1 MNAQTLTRQVVKL
14 LESGPYTWVS
24 TDSTIE
30 DYISPD
36 NCWPSA
42 DAVIAAMIEDGDV
55 EAA

>member
-1 MNAQTLTRQVVKL
+1 MNAKTLTRQVQAVL
-14 LESGPYTWVS
+14 DSGAYVWVG
-24 TDSTIE
+24 TDSTVE

-42 DAVIAAMIEDGDV
+42 QAVIAAMIEDGDV

>member
-1 MNAQTLTRQVVKL
+1 MNAKTLTRQVQAVL
-14 LESGPYTWVS
+14 DSGAYVWVGE
-24 TDSTIE
+24 DSTIE

>member
-1 MNAQTLTRQVVKL
+1 MNARTLTRQVRNL
-14 LESGPYTWVS
+14 LESGAYTWVS

-42 DAVIAAMIEDGDV
+42 QAVIAAMIEDGDV
-55 EAA
+55 EVA

>member
-14 LESGPYTWVS
+14 LESGAYTWVS

-55 EAA
+55 EVA